1 MTSPATDRRR
11 ALAAAL
17 TGWALVALLALLRD
31 WQAISTLHFSDP
43 DDALRMVQVRDLLAG
58 QAWFDLHQYRLAPPD
73 GTVMHWSRLVD
84 APITAVIMLL
94 RPLLGEARAELAAV
108 AIVPLLTLLAAQL
121 CLARLVAR
129 QLGTELVLMA
139 GLLMLL
145 MLPAMLQF
153 EPPRIDHHAWQ
164 IVAVVAAL
172 NALLATNPR
181 AAAVIAGVSLA
192 FGMAVSLELLPFA
205 GLFSALFALRWW
217 RDPEDWRWLTWY
229 LGVLVLGSAAFF
241 VGTRGLGDLT
251 NYCDTVSPAYLG
263 ALGVIALGVN
273 GLALRP
279 AMPRLWLVAGLGLAA
294 VAGIALFLSL
304 APGCSTGPF
313 ARLDP
318 LVRQFWYDN
327 VKEGMPVWRQDW
339 TVMAQMTVPPLVGLG
354 VAINLARREAGQFWR
369 EFALLLGG
377 AVAISIAVSRFSS
390 VSSAMAIVPLTWLV
404 RRCAQALSEPRSL
417 VRRAGLAALLL
428 AALLPG
434 LLLDLAGR
442 GYARAAVIAGATPAA
457 AATVQTHEVNVAC
470 GQPGS
475 LLALARQPRGTIM
488 GQFDFGP
495 FVLLGTPHSVVATPH
510 HRAAA
515 AMHDTI
521 AAFLAAPDQARGLIA
536 LRQADYVML
545 CPDLVETHMYLD
557 RAPNGLAAQLLAG
570 KPVDWLEPVALGP
583 QGGPMRLWRVRRP
596 AARPQPALNSMASPS
611 MQ

>member
-1 MTSPATDRRR
+1 MTLSATERRR
-11 ALAAAL
+11 ALGAAL
-17 TGWALVALLALLRD
+17 AGWAVVAILALLRD
-31 WQAISTLHFSDP
+31 WPAIASLHFADP

-58 QAWFDLHQYRLAPPD
+58 QPWFDLHQYRLAPPD

-84 APITAVIMLL
+84 APIAAVILLL
-94 RPLLGEARAELAAV
+94 RPLLGAAQAEQAAL

-129 QLGTELVLMA
+129 QLDPKLVLIA
-139 GLLMLL
+139 TLLLLL

-172 NALLATNPR
+172 NALLAKTPR
-181 AAAVIAGVSLA
+181 GAALIAGLSLA

-205 GLFSALFALRWW
+205 GLFGALFALRWW
-217 RDPEDWRWLTWY
+217 RDPAGWRWLAWY
-229 LGVLVLGSAAFF
+229 LDALVLGSATFF

-251 NYCDTVSPAYLG
+251 NYCDTLSPAYLAGLG
-263 ALGVIALGVN
+263 AIALGVH

-279 AMPRLWLVAGLGLAA
+279 AMPRWWLVAGLGL
-294 VAGIALFLSL
+294 VALAGAGLFLWA

-318 LVRQFWYDN
+318 LVRHFWYDN

-339 TVMAQMTVPPLVGLG
+339 TVLVQMTMPPLVGLG
-354 VAINLARREAGQFWR
+354 AAIMLAQREAGRFWR
-369 EFALLLGG
+369 EYALMLGG
-377 AVAISIAVSRFSS
+377 AVAIALAVSRFSS
-390 VSSAMAIVPLTWLV
+390 VSSAVAIVPLTWLV
-404 RRCAQALSEPRSL
+404 RRCAQALSAPRPVL
-417 VRRAGLAALLL
+417 RRGLLALLLL

-434 LLLDLAGR
+434 LLLDIAGR
-442 GYARAAVIAGATPAA
+442 GYARVVSAPPVNSAAL
-457 AATVQTHEVNVAC
+457 THEVSDAC
-470 GQPGS
+470 GQPAS
-475 LLALARQPRGTIM
+475 LAALARQPRGTIM

-495 FVLLGTPHSVVATPH
+495 FILLRTPHSVVATPH

-521 AAFLAAPDQARGLIA
+521 AAFLAAPDQARVLA
-536 LRQADYVML
+536 AARHADYVML
-545 CPDLVETHMYLD
+545 CPDLVETRMYLD

-570 KPVDWLEPVALGP
+570 KTVAWLEPVALGP
-583 QGGPMRLWRVRRP
+583 GGGAMRLWRVRP
-596 AARPQPALNSMASPS
+596 AAAAQPALNSMASPS

>member
-1 MTSPATDRRR
+1 MTLSATDRRR
-11 ALAAAL
+11 ALGAAL
-17 TGWALVALLALLRD
+17 AGWAVVAVLALLRD
-31 WQAISTLHFSDP
+31 WPAIASLHFADP

-58 QAWFDLHQYRLAPPD
+58 QPWFDLHQYRLAPPH

-84 APITAVIMLL
+84 APIAAVILLL
-94 RPLLGEARAELAAV
+94 RPLLGAAGAEQAAL

-129 QLGTELVLMA
+129 RLDPKLVLIA
-139 GLLMLL
+139 TLLMLL

-172 NALLATNPR
+172 NALLAKTPR
-181 AAAVIAGVSLA
+181 GAALIAGLSLA

-205 GLFSALFALRWW
+205 GLFGALFALRWW
-217 RDPEDWRWLTWY
+217 RDPAGWRWLAWY
-229 LGVLVLGSAAFF
+229 LDALVLGSAAFF

-251 NYCDTVSPAYLG
+251 NYCDTVSPAYLAGLG
-263 ALGVIALGVN
+263 AIALGVH
-273 GLALRP
+273 GAALRP
-279 AMPRLWLVAGLGLAA
+279 AMPRWWLAAALGLAA
-294 VAGIALFLSL
+294 LAGTALFLWV
-304 APGCSTGPF
+304 APGCSNGPF

-339 TVMAQMTVPPLVGLG
+339 TVLVQMTVPPLVGLG
-354 VAINLARREAGQFWR
+354 AAIMLARRETGHFWR
-369 EFALLLGG
+369 EYSLMLGG
-377 AVAISIAVSRFSS
+377 AVVIALAVSRFSS
-390 VSSAMAIVPLTWLV
+390 VSSAIAIVPLTWLV
-404 RRCAQALSEPRSL
+404 RRCAQALSAPRPVL
-417 VRRAGLAALLL
+417 RRGLPALLL
-428 AALLPG
+428 LAVLLPG

-442 GYARAAVIAGATPAA
+442 GYARVVSAPPIVFAAL
-457 AATVQTHEVNVAC
+457 THEVSEAC
-470 GQPGS
+470 GQPAS
-475 LLALARQPRGTIM
+475 LAALTRQPRGTIM

-495 FVLLGTPHSVVATPH
+495 FILLRTPHSVVATPH

-521 AAFLAAPDQARGLIA
+521 AAFLAVPDQARVLVA
-536 LRQADYVML
+536 ARHADYVLL
-545 CPDLVETHMYLD
+545 CPDLVETRMYLD

-570 KPVDWLEPVALGP
+570 KTITWLEPVALGP
-583 QGGPMRLWRVRRP
+583 GGGAMRLWRVRT
-596 AARPQPALNSMASPS
+596 AAAPQPALNSIASPS